1 VGSSSESIRSKL
13 SELADRFHES
23 LPSRF
28 AEIRKAL
35 NLVHDKGGG
44 EVTLEHVRLLIHRL
58 SGTAGSFGADSLSDT
73 AKEAETAV
81 SAFIETGEIPDMAGW
96 KTIYT
101 LLDRMEET
109 SLRCEQK
116 SGAWLD
122 EKVMQAVRKRN
133 GQDNGC
139 EEEAKKIIYFVEKDS
154 EIADDVKNQLEYFGY
169 AIHVRRNI
177 HEIRTLLSNEGNQVV
192 IINTSMINSVP
203 GIKNEL
209 NAIKQQYYGRV
220 HIIFVSE
227 EDDFPTRLKAVRYGG
242 EGFFLL
248 PLDTGRLIDRIDTLL
263 ERTIKAPFH
272 VLIVDDDQ
280 DQVSQYAF
288 ILQQAGMIT
297 SVASDPM
304 RVMNVLV
311 EAKPELILMDL
322 YMPECGGLELAA
334 VIRQMDAFVGIPIV
348 FISGEHDKDKQLEAI
363 RLGGD
368 DFIMKPVEPE
378 YLISTITN
386 RAERTRSM
394 RFFMERDSLTRLL
407 NHTHLKEALARELMR
422 AERSGSR
429 LCFAMIDADHF
440 KHVND
445 TYGHLTGDRVLKSLA
460 RLLQERMRRTDIIG
474 RYGGEEFAVILLN
487 TTMENAG
494 RILDTIRENFSRI
507 KQRSETGEE
516 FFVTFSCGISAF
528 PGVRD
533 PSELTAAADRALYEA
548 KENGRNRVVLM
559 PEPLGRPSAEEKER
573 A

>member
-1 VGSSSESIRSKL
+1 MGAPTDNIRSKM

-23 LPSRF
+23 LPTRF

-35 NLVHDKGGG
+35 NQVHDRNTGSI
-44 EVTLEHVRLLIHRL
+44 TLEHVRLLVHRL
-58 SGTAGSFGADSLSDT
+58 SGTAGSFGADELSNE
-73 AKEAETAV
+73 AKETENLLGP
-81 SAFIETGEIPDMAGW
+81 FIDKNASPSMQEW
-96 KTIYT
+96 KSIYAA
-101 LLDRMEET
+101 LDRMEAA
-109 SLRCEQK
+109 SLHVDLQ
-116 SGAWLD
+116 GASWLED
-122 EKVMQAVRKRN
+122 GKTERIPRQNGSEN
-133 GQDNGC
+133 GQGESSKN
-139 EEEAKKIIYFVEKDS
+139 IIYFIEKDS
-154 EIADDVKNQLEYFGY
+154 EIAEDVKKQLEYFGY
-169 AIHVRRNI
+169 LIHVKRDI
-177 HEIRTLLSNEGNQVV
+177 HEVRTILSEEGNQVI

-203 GIKNEL
+203 GIRNEL
-209 NAIKQQYYGRV
+209 NAIKQEYYGRV

-227 EDDFPTRLKAVRYGG
+227 ENDFPTRLNAVRYGG

-263 ERTIKAPFH
+263 ERTIRAPFH

-280 DQVSQYAF
+280 EQVSQYAF
-288 ILQQAGMIT
+288 LLQQAGMIT

-304 RVMNVLV
+304 RVINVLV

-348 FISGEHDKDKQLEAI
+348 FISGEQDKGKQLEAI

-368 DFIMKPVEPE
+368 DFIMKHVETE
-378 YLISTITN
+378 YLISTITY
-386 RAERTRSM
+386 RAERTRGM
-394 RFFMERDSLTRLL
+394 RFFMERDSLTGLL
-407 NHTHLKEALARELMR
+407 NHTPLKEALAREMMR
-422 AERSGSR
+422 GERSGSC

-460 RLLQERMRRTDIIG
+460 RLLQERLRRTDIIG
-474 RYGGEEFAVILLN
+474 RYGGEEFAVVLLN

-494 RILDTIRENFSRI
+494 RIIDTIRENFSRI

-516 FFVTFSCGISAF
+516 FFVTFSCGISSF

-548 KENGRNRVVLM
+548 KELGRNRVILM
-559 PEPLGRPSAEEKER
+559 PEPLME
-573 A
+573 